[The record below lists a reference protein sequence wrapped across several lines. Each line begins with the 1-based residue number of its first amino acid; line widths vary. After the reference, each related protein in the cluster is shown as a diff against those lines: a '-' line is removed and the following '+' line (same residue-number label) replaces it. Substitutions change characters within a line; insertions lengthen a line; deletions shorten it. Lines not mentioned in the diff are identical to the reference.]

1 MLWAQSNKLLILQ
14 MKVKRNYIRFETC
27 KTSLRFRLDVTGSK
41 MDDESFLS
49 LSDQNVR
56 TAHQNKRIDENED

>member
-1 MLWAQSNKLLILQ
+1 

-27 KTSLRFRLDVTGSK
+27 KTSLRSRLDVTGSK

-49 LSDQNVR
+49 LSDETVR
-56 TAHQNKRIDENED
+56 TSHQNKRIDENED

>member
-1 MLWAQSNKLLILQ
+1 MLWAQFNKLLILQ

-27 KTSLRFRLDVTGSK
+27 KTSLRSRLDVTGSK

-49 LSDQNVR
+49 LSDETVR
-56 TAHQNKRIDENED
+56 TSHQNKRIDENED